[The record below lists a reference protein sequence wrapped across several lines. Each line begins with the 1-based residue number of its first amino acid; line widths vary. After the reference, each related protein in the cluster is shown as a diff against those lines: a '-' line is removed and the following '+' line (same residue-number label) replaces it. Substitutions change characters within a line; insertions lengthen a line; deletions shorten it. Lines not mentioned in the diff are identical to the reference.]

1 MQKTRK
7 IFSRLTAAVLAG
19 AMLVS
24 GGAVSMTVSAASAKP
39 VLDTDVTVPSAGNVL
54 IGMEGTYAN
63 DIQAALKLVNQYRWE
78 ACSNGYPN
86 PVNGKKLTKND
97 YVPMEWSAGL
107 EYLARIRAAESS
119 QTIAHERTNG
129 SNCFQIQTPGGYSS
143 GGECLAWWSWDL
155 DMTTGVELWYNEKD
169 AYLNQTGGV
178 TGHYTSMISP
188 SNRYVGMGAFGTSTA
203 QYYSTSCAEFSGTNN
218 SETFQFT
225 YGDCVQT
232 LEVPASAVTISSNQS
247 KYLYYG
253 DRKTLQLTAS
263 YNGYSGFPVEYA
275 KWSSS
280 APSVVSIEGNNTAV
294 VKDYGKATL
303 TADLGGKTYTL
314 NVEVKDIV
322 KGDVECDDTID
333 SSDVFSTLLHVASV
347 GAGVGG
353 TLTDGQLIAADI
365 DGNGTVDSTD
375 VYYLK
380 YYVALNGAGIHSSW
394 DDVLR

>member
-1 MQKTRK
+1 
-7 IFSRLTAAVLAG
+7 
-19 AMLVS
+19 
-24 GGAVSMTVSAASAKP
+24 
-39 VLDTDVTVPSAGNVL
+39 
-54 IGMEGTYAN
+54 
-63 DIQAALKLVNQYRWE
+63 
-78 ACSNGYPN
+78 
-86 PVNGKKLTKND
+86 
-97 YVPMEWSAGL
+97 
-107 EYLARIRAAESS
+107 
-119 QTIAHERTNG
+119 
-129 SNCFQIQTPGGYSS
+129 
-143 GGECLAWWSWDL
+143 
-155 DMTTGVELWYNEKD
+155 
-169 AYLNQTGGV
+169 
-178 TGHYTSMISP
+178 
-188 SNRYVGMGAFGTSTA
+188 MGAFGTSTA

-263 YNGYSGFPVEYA
+263 YNGHSGFPVEYA

-353 TLTDGQLIAADI
+353 TLTDGQLTAADI

-375 VYYLK
+375 VYYLM